1 MMRFFTI
8 FIIIFSITGT
18 VWSMWLSNELKNE
31 ELKLKNIKNQIID
44 IDEKIKLVDAE
55 WSFITNA
62 KNIELL
68 NNKYLKLEPI
78 PLKDMSFIKSK
89 NTILSEKLD
98 NINSVLKE
106 VN

>member
-1 MMRFFTI
+1 
-8 FIIIFSITGT
+8 
-18 VWSMWLSNELKNE
+18 MWLSNELKNE
-31 ELKLKNIKNQIID
+31 ELTLKIIKNQIID
-44 IDEKIKLVDAE
+44 IEEKIKLVDAE

-98 NINSVLKE
+98 NNNSALKE

>member
-1 MMRFFTI
+1 
-8 FIIIFSITGT
+8 
-18 VWSMWLSNELKNE
+18 MWK
-31 ELKLKNIKNQIID
+31 
-44 IDEKIKLVDAE
+44 

-98 NINSVLKE
+98 NNNSALKE

>member
-62 KNIELL
+62 KNLNLEIASEYLL
-68 NNKYLKLEPI
+68 
-78 PLKDMSFIKSK
+78 
-89 NTILSEKLD
+89 EKLD

>member
-1 MMRFFTI
+1 
-8 FIIIFSITGT
+8 
-18 VWSMWLSNELKNE
+18 MWLSNELKNE

-68 NNKYLKLEPI
+68 NNKYLKLELI
-78 PLKDMSFIKSK
+78 PLKDMSLIKAK

>member
-1 MMRFFTI
+1 
-8 FIIIFSITGT
+8 
-18 VWSMWLSNELKNE
+18 MWLSNELKNE

-98 NINSVLKE
+98 NNNSVLKE

>member
-1 MMRFFTI
+1 
-8 FIIIFSITGT
+8 
-18 VWSMWLSNELKNE
+18 MWLSNELKNE
-31 ELKLKNIKNQIID
+31 ELKLKIIKNQIID
-44 IDEKIKLVDAE
+44 IDEKIRLVDAE
-55 WSFITNA
+55 WSFITTA

-68 NNKYLKLEPI
+68 NNKYLKLESI

-98 NINSVLKE
+98 NNNLVLKE

>member
-1 MMRFFTI
+1 
-8 FIIIFSITGT
+8 
-18 VWSMWLSNELKNE
+18 MWLSNELKNE
-31 ELKLKNIKNQIID
+31 ELKLKIIKNQIID
-44 IDEKIKLVDAE
+44 IEEKIKLVDAE

-98 NINSVLKE
+98 NSNLVLKE

>member
-1 MMRFFTI
+1 
-8 FIIIFSITGT
+8 
-18 VWSMWLSNELKNE
+18 MWLSNELKNE
-31 ELKLKNIKNQIID
+31 ELKLKIIKNQIID
-44 IDEKIKLVDAE
+44 IEEKIKLVDAE

-98 NINSVLKE
+98 NSNSVLKE

>member
-1 MMRFFTI
+1 
-8 FIIIFSITGT
+8 
-18 VWSMWLSNELKNE
+18 MWLSNELKNE
-31 ELKLKNIKNQIID
+31 ELKLKIIKNQIID
-44 IDEKIKLVDAE
+44 IEEKIKLVDAE

-98 NINSVLKE
+98 NNNSALKE

>member
-8 FIIIFSITGT
+8 FVIIFSITGT

-31 ELKLKNIKNQIID
+31 ELKLKIIKSKIIE
-44 IDEKIKLVDAE
+44 IDERIRLVDAE

-62 KNIELL
+62 KNIEFL
-68 NNKYLKLEPI
+68 NNKYLKLKPI
-78 PLKDMSFIKSK
+78 PLKDISFIQMK
-89 NTILSEKLD
+89 NTILSKKLD
-98 NINSVLKE
+98 NINPVLKE

>member
-1 MMRFFTI
+1 
-8 FIIIFSITGT
+8 
-18 VWSMWLSNELKNE
+18 MWLSNELKNE
-31 ELKLKNIKNQIID
+31 ELKLKIIKNQIID
-44 IDEKIKLVDAE
+44 IEEKIKLVDAE

-98 NINSVLKE
+98 NNNSVLKE
-106 VN
+106 IN

>member
-1 MMRFFTI
+1 
-8 FIIIFSITGT
+8 
-18 VWSMWLSNELKNE
+18 MWLSNELKNE
-31 ELKLKNIKNQIID
+31 ELKLKTIKNQIIE
-44 IDEKIKLVDAE
+44 IDEKIRLVDAE

-62 KNIELL
+62 KNIEIL

-98 NINSVLKE
+98 NINTALKE

>member
-1 MMRFFTI
+1 MMRFFTF
-8 FIIIFSITGT
+8 FILIFSITGT

-31 ELKLKNIKNQIID
+31 ELKLNIIKNKIIE

-62 KNIELL
+62 KNIEYL
-68 NNKYLKLEPI
+68 NNKYLKLKPL
-78 PLKDMSFIKSK
+78 PLKDISFIKNK
-89 NTILSEKLD
+89 NTFSSEKLD

>member
-18 VWSMWLSNELKNE
+18 VLSMWLSNELKNE

-68 NNKYLKLEPI
+68 NNKYLNLEPI
-78 PLKDMSFIKSK
+78 PLKDMSLIKAK